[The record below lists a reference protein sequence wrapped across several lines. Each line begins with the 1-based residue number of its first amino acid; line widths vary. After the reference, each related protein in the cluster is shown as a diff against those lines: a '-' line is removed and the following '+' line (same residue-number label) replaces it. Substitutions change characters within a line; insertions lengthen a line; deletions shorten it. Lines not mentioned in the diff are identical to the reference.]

1 MKSQVYDIEAQMAV
15 LSQKTLEITD
25 AASKIN
31 QALDGNRN
39 KMNQLS
45 NAHAIISK
53 VRIYFQKTFVFPI
66 IQFME
71 NVYNEKL
78 NFIFELPTK
87 LRQSVKQKQFTQAVL
102 YSSRTAKMLS
112 RYKHMPIFQKIEEE
126 CSIITGDIGE
136 ATKEK
141 MVSPDVGLV
150 LCSKSL
156 V

>member
-53 VRIYFQKTFVFPI
+53 VCSFLETVFLNLNLCLIQTSSCFIVKFYFRASGQTSTKCQAKAIHPSRFV
-66 IQFME
+66 
-71 NVYNEKL
+71 L
-78 NFIFELPTK
+78 L
-87 LRQSVKQKQFTQAVL
+87 
-102 YSSRTAKMLS
+102 
-112 RYKHMPIFQKIEEE
+112 
-126 CSIITGDIGE
+126 
-136 ATKEK
+136 
-141 MVSPDVGLV
+141 
-150 LCSKSL
+150 
-156 V
+156 